1 MLLTKVLGLSDG
13 VKNPFP
19 VITDQLPVPDVGVFA
34 SKLIVSEQIT
44 RSFPALAVVGG
55 VLIVIVTT
63 AESGSQPADV
73 TTQLKTVLP
82 GVRPVMDVVLDAS
95 SVNTPEPLRIFQF
108 PIPLVGKIAASEVE
122 SLQISWFAPAFIGLG
137 GALVV
142 IEI

>member
-13 VKNPFP
+13 VKNPLP
-19 VITDQLPVPDVGVFA
+19 VITDQLPVPVVGVLA
-34 SKLIVSEQIT
+34 SRLIVSEQIT

-55 VLIVIVTT
+55 VLTVIVTT

-73 TTQLKTVLP
+73 TTQLSTVLP

-95 SVNTPEPLRIFQF
+95 SVKTPEPLRIFQF
-108 PIPLVGKIAASEVE
+108 PIPLVGKIAASSVE
-122 SLQISWFAPAFIGLG
+122 SLQISWFAPAFIGPG